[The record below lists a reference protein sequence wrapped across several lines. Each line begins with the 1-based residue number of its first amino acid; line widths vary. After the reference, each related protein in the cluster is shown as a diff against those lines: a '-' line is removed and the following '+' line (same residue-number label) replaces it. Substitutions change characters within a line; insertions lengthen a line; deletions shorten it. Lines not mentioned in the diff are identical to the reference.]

1 MEPNNLFSS
10 RSVRD
15 IQSTQLGDIEWRT
28 SSELINYPDAIDF
41 MENKV
46 NEIHQGSVPEMVWL
60 LEHHSV
66 YTAGSSANKQDLLA
80 SHRFPV
86 FQTGRG
92 GQYTYHGPGQRV
104 VYLMLDLKKRG
115 ADIKA
120 YVRKLE
126 EWLIATLAQFD
137 IIGER
142 REGRVGI
149 WVTDSQNNSK
159 KIAAIGIRV
168 KKWVA
173 YHGFAINVNND
184 LSKYDGIVPC
194 GISKFGITSLH
205 DLSKKIAVS
214 EIDRALKKIFHET
227 F

>member
-1 MEPNNLFSS
+1 MEPNNLLSS
-10 RSVRD
+10 RSVKD
-15 IQSTQLGDIEWRT
+15 IQTTQLGAVEWRI

-46 NEIHQGSVPEMVWL
+46 NEIHQGSSQEMVWL

-66 YTAGSSANKQDLLA
+66 YTAGSSASKHDLLA

-126 EWLIATLAQFD
+126 EWLIATLAQFN

-149 WVTDSQNNSK
+149 WVTDSQNKEK
-159 KIAAIGIRV
+159 KIAAIGVRV
-168 KKWVA
+168 RRWISF
-173 YHGFAINVNND
+173 HGVSINVNPALNH
-184 LSKYDGIVPC
+184 YDGIVPC

-205 DLSKKIAVS
+205 DLNKKISIS
-214 EIDRALKKIFHET
+214 EIDRALKQTFYET

>member
-1 MEPNNLFSS
+1 
-10 RSVRD
+10 
-15 IQSTQLGDIEWRT
+15 
-28 SSELINYPDAIDF
+28 

-115 ADIKA
+115 SDIKA

-149 WVTDSQNNSK
+149 WVTDSQNREK
-159 KIAAIGIRV
+159 KIAAIGVRV
-168 KKWVA
+168 RRWISF
-173 YHGFAINVNND
+173 HGVSININPALNH
-184 LSKYDGIVPC
+184 YDGIVPC
-194 GISKFGITSLH
+194 GISNFGITSLH
-205 DLSKKIAVS
+205 DLKKNISFS
-214 EIDRALKKIFHET
+214 EIDRALKKTFHET

>member
-1 MEPNNLFSS
+1 MLPNNLLSS

-115 ADIKA
+115 SDIKA

-149 WVTDSQNNSK
+149 WVTDSQNREK
-159 KIAAIGIRV
+159 KIAAIGVRV
-168 KKWVA
+168 RRWISF
-173 YHGFAINVNND
+173 HGVSINVNPALNH
-184 LSKYDGIVPC
+184 YDGIVPC
-194 GISKFGITSLH
+194 GISNFGITSLH
-205 DLSKKIAVS
+205 DLKKNISFS
-214 EIDRALKKIFHET
+214 EIDRALKKTFHET

>member
-1 MEPNNLFSS
+1 MEPNHRLSS

-15 IQSTQLGDIEWRT
+15 IETTQLGDIEWRT
-28 SSELINYPDAIDF
+28 SLELINYPDAIEF

-46 NEIHQGSVPEMVWL
+46 NEIHLGNAQEMVWL

-66 YTAGSSANKQDLLA
+66 YTAGSSAKKQNLLTPT
-80 SHRFPV
+80 RFPV

-104 VYLMLDLKKRG
+104 VYLMLNLKNRG

-126 EWLIATLAQFD
+126 EWLIATLAQFN

-149 WVTDSQNNSK
+149 WVTDSQN
-159 KIAAIGIRV
+159 R
-168 KKWVA
+168 
-173 YHGFAINVNND
+173 
-184 LSKYDGIVPC
+184 
-194 GISKFGITSLH
+194 
-205 DLSKKIAVS
+205 
-214 EIDRALKKIFHET
+214 E
-227 F
+227 

>member
-1 MEPNNLFSS
+1 
-10 RSVRD
+10 
-15 IQSTQLGDIEWRT
+15 
-28 SSELINYPDAIDF
+28 

-46 NEIHQGSVPEMVWL
+46 NEILQGNAQEMVWL

-66 YTAGSSANKQDLLA
+66 YTAGSSAKKQDLLA

-115 ADIKA
+115 SDIKA

-126 EWLIATLAQFD
+126 EWLIATLAQFN
-137 IIGER
+137 INGER

-149 WVTDSQNNSK
+149 WVTDPQNREK

-168 KKWVA
+168 RRWISF
-173 YHGFAINVNND
+173 HGVSINVNPVLNH
-184 LSKYDGIVPC
+184 YDGIVPC
-194 GISKFGITSLH
+194 GISKFGITSLL
-205 DLSKKIAVS
+205 DLKKNISVS
-214 EIDRALKKIFHET
+214 EIDRALKQTFYET
-227 F
+227 FYETF

>member
-1 MEPNNLFSS
+1 MENNNLLSS

-15 IQSTQLGDIEWRT
+15 IQTTQHGDIEWRI
-28 SSELINYPDAIDF
+28 SSELINYPDAINF

-46 NEIHQGSVPEMVWL
+46 KEIHQGSAQEMVWL

-104 VYLMLDLKKRG
+104 VYLMLNLKNRG

-126 EWLIATLAQFD
+126 EWLISALAQFE

-142 REGRVGI
+142 RKGRVGI
-149 WVTDSQNNSK
+149 WVTDSQNREK

-168 KKWVA
+168 RRWISF
-173 YHGFAINVNND
+173 HGISINVNPALNH
-184 LSKYDGIVPC
+184 YDGIVPC

-205 DLSKKIAVS
+205 DLNKKISVS
-214 EIDRALKKIFHET
+214 EIDRALKRTFYET

>member
-1 MEPNNLFSS
+1 MEPNHLLSS
-10 RSVRD
+10 RPVRN
-15 IQSTQLGDIEWRT
+15 IQTTQLGDIEWCT
-28 SSELINYPDAIDF
+28 SLELINYPDAIDF

-46 NEIHQGSVPEMVWL
+46 NEIHQGNAQEMVWL
-60 LEHHSV
+60 LEHHPV

-115 ADIKA
+115 SDIKA

-149 WVTDSQNNSK
+149 WVTDSQNREK
-159 KIAAIGIRV
+159 KIAAIGVRV
-168 KKWVA
+168 RRWISF
-173 YHGFAINVNND
+173 HGVSINVNPALNH
-184 LSKYDGIVPC
+184 YDGIVPC
-194 GISKFGITSLH
+194 GISNFGITSLH
-205 DLSKKIAVS
+205 DLKKNISVS
-214 EIDRALKKIFHET
+214 EIDRALKQTFSET

>member
-1 MEPNNLFSS
+1 MEPNNLLSS

-104 VYLMLDLKKRG
+104 VYLMLDLKKR
-115 ADIKA
+115 
-120 YVRKLE
+120 E

-149 WVTDSQNNSK
+149 WVTDSQNREK
-159 KIAAIGIRV
+159 KIAAIGVRV
-168 KKWVA
+168 RRWISF
-173 YHGFAINVNND
+173 HGVSINVNPALNH
-184 LSKYDGIVPC
+184 YDGIVPC
-194 GISKFGITSLH
+194 GISNFGITSLH
-205 DLSKKIAVS
+205 DLKKNISVS
-214 EIDRALKKIFHET
+214 EIDRALKQTFYET

>member
-1 MEPNNLFSS
+1 METNSLLTS
-10 RSVRD
+10 RSGKAV
-15 IQSTQLGDIEWRT
+15 QTTPLGDIEWHT
-28 SSELINYPDAIDF
+28 SSELIHYPDAIDF
-41 MENKV
+41 MEGKV
-46 NEIHQGSVPEMVWL
+46 NEIHHGNAKEMVWI
-60 LEHHSV
+60 LEHNSV
-66 YTAGSSANKQDLLA
+66 YTAGSSADKKDLLA

-115 ADIKA
+115 SDIKA

-126 EWLIATLAQFD
+126 EWLITTLAQFD

-149 WVTDSQNNSK
+149 WITDSQNREK

-168 KKWVA
+168 RRWIS
-173 YHGFAINVNND
+173 YHGVSINVNPALD
-184 LSKYDGIVPC
+184 HYDGIVPC
-194 GISKFGITSLH
+194 GISNFGITSLQ
-205 DLSKKIAVS
+205 DLKKNISVS
-214 EIDRALKKIFHET
+214 EIDCVLKQTFYET

>member
-1 MEPNNLFSS
+1 MKPNNLLSS

-15 IQSTQLGDIEWRT
+15 IQSTQLVDIEWRT
-28 SSELINYPDAIDF
+28 SSELINYPDAINF
-41 MENKV
+41 MENKA
-46 NEIHQGSVPEMVWL
+46 N
-60 LEHHSV
+60 
-66 YTAGSSANKQDLLA
+66 AGSSANKQDLLA

-115 ADIKA
+115 SDIKA

-149 WVTDSQNNSK
+149 WVTDSQNREK
-159 KIAAIGIRV
+159 KIAAIGVRV
-168 KKWVA
+168 RRWISF
-173 YHGFAINVNND
+173 HGVSINVNPALNH
-184 LSKYDGIVPC
+184 YDGIVPC
-194 GISKFGITSLH
+194 GISNFGITSLH
-205 DLSKKIAVS
+205 DLKKNISFS
-214 EIDRALKKIFHET
+214 EIDRALKKTFHET

>member
-1 MEPNNLFSS
+1 MEPNNLLSS
-10 RSVRD
+10 RSVKD
-15 IQSTQLGDIEWRT
+15 IQTTELGDIEWRI
-28 SSELINYPDAIDF
+28 SSELINYPEAIDF

-46 NEIHQGSVPEMVWL
+46 NQIHQGGAKEIVWL

-66 YTAGSSANKQDLLA
+66 YTAGSSANKKDLLV

-115 ADIKA
+115 SDIKA

-149 WVTDSQNNSK
+149 WVTNSQNREK
-159 KIAAIGIRV
+159 KIAAIGVRV
-168 KKWVA
+168 RRWISF
-173 YHGFAINVNND
+173 HGVSINVNPALNH
-184 LSKYDGIVPC
+184 YDGIVPC

-205 DLSKKIAVS
+205 DLKKNISVS
-214 EIDRALKKIFHET
+214 EIDRALKKTFYET